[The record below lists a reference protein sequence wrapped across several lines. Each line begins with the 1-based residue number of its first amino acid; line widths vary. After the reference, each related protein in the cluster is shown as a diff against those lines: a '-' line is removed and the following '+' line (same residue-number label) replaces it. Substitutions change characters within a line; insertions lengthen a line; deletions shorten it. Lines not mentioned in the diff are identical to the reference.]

1 MESLTYFRDVKS
13 TPKKLRMYLNEI
25 KKLSP
30 QEALDYLLYSTNKQ
44 SKLYYKALHSA
55 IANAT
60 NTLKVSPD
68 MLQFKLFT
76 IEEGRKLKRFK
87 AGARGS
93 ARPRVK
99 RFSHIKIILVEK
111 GSEVKKE
118 ESKKD
123 VKEVAKKEVK
133 KDTKVEKKKVKS
145 KSASTKVTADKKKVT
160 KDTK

>member
-1 MESLTYFRDVKS
+1 MESITYLKDVKS

-25 KKLSP
+25 KKLAP
-30 QEALDYLLYSTNKQ
+30 QEALDYLMYATNKQ

-60 NTLKVSPD
+60 NTLNVSPD

-76 IEEGRKLKRFK
+76 IEEGRKLKRYK

-93 ARPRVK
+93 ARPRTK

-111 GSEVKKE
+111 
-118 ESKKD
+118 ES
-123 VKEVAKKEVK
+123 
-133 KDTKVEKKKVKS
+133 
-145 KSASTKVTADKKKVT
+145 DKKKVEPVKET
-160 KDTK
+160 KTEKKAAEAKPTAEKKVKKAAPRATKKEVIKKETK